1 MQTVLLI
8 LHNKK
13 KNVQKRFYDKMLF
26 YFWKK
31 YSKTEKHFYK
41 GSILSKLLRRF
52 QFCQN
57 K

>member
-31 YSKTEKHFYK
+31 YSKTQKHFYK
-41 GSILSKLLRRF
+41 GSILSKLSKRF